1 MPLKYSVIEIYS
13 NEEARCQGKPLPDTV
28 LQYIRGLKIASRCI
42 VTRGIE
48 GCYENG
54 EVATQNILVLSFN
67 MPLKIEIILPSS
79 ELDRVLPALE
89 EIVCEGI
96 VAVREIETRSHKTRK
111 RLLPRQLK
119 VKDVMTASP
128 TKVTMSTSL
137 SEVTKLLLSSV
148 FNGLPVVDKNDR
160 PVGIVTQEDLIYR
173 ADLPMRLGLLAKSD
187 QEKVDTVLDG
197 LASRKAEEIMTSPVV
212 SIKEDEA
219 ATEAVK
225 LMVKKKLKRLP
236 VLNERGK
243 LTGMLSRLDI
253 FQTIMTESP
262 DWKAFEKKRIKV
274 GNMHRVSD
282 IIRRDTHAVL
292 PQTSV
297 EEVIRIIDSDDIQR
311 VAVLDEDG
319 VFLGLI
325 SDRDLLVAFS
335 DDHTG
340 IWDYF
345 VSIIPFTE
353 RGRRQKEVRAHLREK
368 TAGEVMKT
376 DLVTVGE
383 STTLGE
389 AIKLMTEEA
398 LKRVPVI
405 DEEGKFKGMIS
416 RDELLRIG
424 FRQS

>member
-1 MPLKYSVIEIYS
+1 MPLTYSVIEIYS
-13 NEEARCQGKPLPDTV
+13 NEEARCKGKPLSDTV
-28 LQYIRGLKIASRCI
+28 LQYIRGLKMASRCI
-42 VTRGIE
+42 VTRGVE

-79 ELDRVLPALE
+79 ELDRVLPTLE

-96 VAVREIETRSHKTRK
+96 VAVRETGIRSHKTRK

-119 VKDVMTASP
+119 VKDLMTASP
-128 TKVTMSTSL
+128 ETVEQSTPL
-137 SEVTKLLLSSV
+137 NEVTRLLLSSV
-148 FNGLPVVDKNDR
+148 FNGVPVVDKNDR
-160 PVGIVTQEDLIYR
+160 LVGIITQEDLIYR

-197 LASRKAEEIMTSPVV
+197 LASKKAEEIMTSPVV
-212 SIKEDEA
+212 SIKEDEM
-219 ATEAVK
+219 ATDAVN
-225 LMVKKKLKRLP
+225 LMIQKKLKRLP

-243 LTGMLSRLDI
+243 LVGVLSRVDI
-253 FQTIMTESP
+253 FSAIMTKSP
-262 DWKAFEKKRIKV
+262 DWKAFQKRNIKV
-274 GNMHRVSD
+274 GNMHQVSD
-282 IIRRDTHAVL
+282 IMRRDTHAVS
-292 PQTSV
+292 PETSV
-297 EEVIRIIDSDDIQR
+297 EEVIQIIDSDDIQR
-311 VAVLDEDG
+311 VAVLDENG

-325 SDRDLLVAFS
+325 SDRDLLVSFS
-335 DDHTG
+335 GDHAG

-345 VSIIPFTE
+345 TRIMPFTE
-353 RGRRQKEVRAHLREK
+353 RGRRQKEFRSHLRKK

-383 STTLGE
+383 NTTLGE
-389 AIKLMTEEA
+389 AIKLMTEKA

-424 FRQS
+424 FGQQ